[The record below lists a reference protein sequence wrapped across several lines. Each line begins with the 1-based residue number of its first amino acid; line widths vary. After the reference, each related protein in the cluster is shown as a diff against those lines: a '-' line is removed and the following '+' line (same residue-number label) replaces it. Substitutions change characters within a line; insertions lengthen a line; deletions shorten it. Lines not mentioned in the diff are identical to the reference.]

1 MAVTSTLYATTAANN
16 PTTGN
21 TWTNPTNAQGA
32 PNATGTTAPTNSA
45 TWVNA
50 ARSTVSVAL
59 ECSGYNFQS
68 AVGATSAVTAVTAT
82 IPHAET
88 STTIVAALTAQLYSG
103 STAIGAAVAI
113 TRATSLTTAT
123 VSFPTMPTYA
133 QLADLRVRITATRS
147 NSTTSTTTYIDAVG
161 LAVTYVVTPSAP
173 AAPTVQNVT
182 ASTADVL
189 IPSGVADVTSYNVLR
204 NGSVLATFQAVGS
217 TYTDTT
223 AIPSTSY
230 TYALQAVNAAGTSTT
245 GAGTT
250 VTTSGAPSINTFTD
264 EFTTLDTTTKWTVKG
279 TSTGQAV
286 TSNGSQLSIVTGTS
300 TSFSTNVAPGIQS
313 KNFYSL
319 VGETVYAKLASA
331 PTQDGTTYTNVEC
344 YVDDNNYF
352 SVGVGPSNQVVTSK
366 MVGGTGGNASSAAN
380 AVSVNGSLLV
390 RISESAGS
398 VTLSYSL
405 NNGTTWVDGGA
416 FSTFAFPV
424 SAVKIRVNAY
434 HTTGG
439 TPVSNTALWENFNVA
454 PVVAPTTAPT
464 VTIGTTT
471 QYTVPMSW
479 GSVADAT
486 GFDVERD
493 GVVIVTN
500 QAGLSYTD
508 VQRPASSDY
517 SYRVRGVSAG
527 GNGPWSSA
535 VIGTTQAPTPVT
547 RSTSFEGPNGTEVS
561 LTNSDG
567 DDFGWMTTPVGSTFT
582 FDNAVAAAIAS
593 GSSCAKVVNT
603 TAANIVPYR
612 QWALGGLGHPVS
624 YYRAYFYLPSLPNG
638 TTDLLMTLDVEGS
651 GAARGR
657 IRINSANKLTVNF
670 GPTLMTPAVM
680 PVLTAAMLYRVEA
693 EVNMPYGTQTLRL
706 YEGHSTTLVA
716 EETFTDVFLSF
727 DSASMRIASATA
739 ANVTYYLDDVAFSNV
754 DWIGPSVTSSSISG
768 ASALTAGSPTVSGAG
783 ALKITSG
790 GALTPASPSLSG
802 TGAIRLS
809 GAGALAPASPS
820 ISGAGTNTLS
830 GNSALIAA
838 SPTLSGTGTV
848 ISNTVTGVGTLA
860 PASPSLSGTGTSRLS
875 GSGALVSASP
885 SLSGTGTSLLSGSGA
900 FAPISPSLSGTGSS
914 KLVGQSGMASSSPT
928 LSGIGVV
935 KVFGVSSLTS
945 SSPTLNGFAAL
956 IVNVSGSLTPA
967 SPTLS
972 GSGVA
977 IPPVYGSSAL
987 TAASPSLSGAGAL
1000 SFVGSGALIAS
1011 SPLLSGAALISFVG
1025 ASALIPASSSLSG
1038 TGHISLIGAGSLIA
1052 NSPILSGT
1060 SIIQLSGAGALLTTV
1075 PSLSGSGSSLLIGS
1089 GTLVAAS
1096 PTLSGIAVS
1105 RLTGVSALTASSPS
1119 LSSTAGLLVTGSGQ
1133 LIASAPILIGTEAGI
1148 VVGSGALVAASPLL
1162 SGTGIVP
1169 LTGSGVLVS
1178 KAPTIS
1184 GSGFV
1189 SAPAIAGVSALSPTP
1204 ATLLG
1209 SGIIRMVGA
1218 GSLVAQPRTLSG
1230 TSVLYLAG
1238 SGVLFVWPSLSGSV
1252 QLRLAGSG
1260 DIISIGGVLAGN
1272 AAVYDSGFEVP
1283 PENRFV
1289 VEEDLRIFEV
1299 APSPENIA
1307 RIEWHNR
1314 SFVVETE
1321 NRTLIALEDS
1331 TMRARKS
1338 PNAKLPFLFDWSTWL
1353 ASEEDSASSVDWIVP
1368 EGLVKETSPPS
1379 TLSDGVTVVWLSGGT
1394 KGIVYRVIC
1403 RITTVAGR
1411 IDERT
1416 LHLRISSR

>member
-68 AVGATSAVTAVTAT
+68 AVGASSVITAVTAT

-88 STTIVAALTAQLYSG
+88 STTVVAALTAQLYSG

-113 TRATSLTTAT
+113 TRVTSLATAT
-123 VSFPTMPTYA
+123 VNFPTMPTYA
-133 QLADLRVRITATRS
+133 QLADLRVRIVATRS

-161 LAVTYVVTPSAP
+161 LAVTYVVVPS
-173 AAPTVQNVT
+173 
-182 ASTADVL
+182 
-189 IPSGVADVTSYNVLR
+189 
-204 NGSVLATFQAVGS
+204 
-217 TYTDTT
+217 
-223 AIPSTSY
+223 
-230 TYALQAVNAAGTSTT
+230 
-245 GAGTT
+245 
-250 VTTSGAPSINTFTD
+250 
-264 EFTTLDTTTKWTVKG
+264 
-279 TSTGQAV
+279 
-286 TSNGSQLSIVTGTS
+286 
-300 TSFSTNVAPGIQS
+300 
-313 KNFYSL
+313 
-319 VGETVYAKLASA
+319 
-331 PTQDGTTYTNVEC
+331 
-344 YVDDNNYF
+344 
-352 SVGVGPSNQVVTSK
+352 
-366 MVGGTGGNASSAAN
+366 
-380 AVSVNGSLLV
+380 
-390 RISESAGS
+390 
-398 VTLSYSL
+398 
-405 NNGTTWVDGGA
+405 
-416 FSTFAFPV
+416 
-424 SAVKIRVNAY
+424 
-434 HTTGG
+434 
-439 TPVSNTALWENFNVA
+439 
-454 PVVAPTTAPT
+454 TAPT
-464 VTIGTTT
+464 ITIGTTT

-500 QAGLSYTD
+500 QAGTSYTD
-508 VQRPASSDY
+508 TTRPASSDY
-517 SYRVRGVSAG
+517 SYRVRGVNAG

-535 VIGTTQAPTPVT
+535 VVGTTQAPTPVT
-547 RSTSFEGPNGTEVS
+547 RSTSFEGPSGTEVS
-561 LTNSDG
+561 LTNADG

-582 FDNAVAAAIAS
+582 FDDTVAAAIAS
-593 GSSCAKVVNT
+593 GSSCAKVENT

-680 PVLTAAMLYRVEA
+680 PVLTAAVLYRVEA

-739 ANVTYYLDDVAFSNV
+739 ANVSYYLDDVAFSNV
-754 DWIGPSVTSSSISG
+754 DWIGPSAVVSSSVTG
-768 ASALTAGSPTVSGAG
+768 AGNLVSSSPTLAGTGSSQLAGSGSLAPAAPTLSGAG
-783 ALKITSG
+783 AVRISG
-790 GALTPASPSLSG
+790 AGSLVPAAPTLAGAAALRLSG
-802 TGAIRLS
+802 ASNLVPAASTLS
-809 GAGALAPASPS
+809 GAGALRL
-820 ISGAGTNTLS
+820 SGAGGLI
-830 GNSALIAA
+830 SAA
-838 SPTLSGTGTV
+838 PTLSGAGVVRTTGA
-848 ISNTVTGVGTLA
+848 GTLQPAA
-860 PASPSLSGTGTSRLS
+860 PTLSSVGDVREMV
-875 GSGALVSASP
+875 A
-885 SLSGTGTSLLSGSGA
+885 GSGA
-900 FAPISPSLSGTGSS
+900 FVAGAPALSAIGTVSLIGNGALATS
-914 KLVGQSGMASSSPT
+914 APT
-928 LSGIGVV
+928 LSGAGAI
-935 KVFGVSSLTS
+935 SLS
-945 SSPTLNGFAAL
+945 ANGAL
-956 IVNVSGSLTPA
+956 V
-967 SPTLS
+967 
-972 GSGVA
+972 
-977 IPPVYGSSAL
+977 
-987 TAASPSLSGAGAL
+987 AASPSLSG
-1000 SFVGSGALIAS
+1000 VGQLASSGTSALIAS
-1011 SPLLSGAALISFVG
+1011 SPSLSGSGVSSLVGQGSLTLVSPTLSGAGV
-1025 ASALIPASSSLSG
+1025 
-1038 TGHISLIGAGSLIA
+1038 ISLGGAGSLTA
-1052 NSPILSGT
+1052 NSPILSGA
-1060 SIIQLSGAGALLTTV
+1060 SIIQLSGAGALLATV
-1075 PSLSGSGSSLLIGS
+1075 PSLSGSGNSLLIGS

-1133 LIASAPILIGTEAGI
+1133 LISSAPILIGTEAGI
-1148 VVGSGALVAASPLL
+1148 VIGSGALVAASPLL

-1178 KAPTIS
+1178 KEPTIS

-1238 SGVLFVWPSLSGSV
+1238 SGILFVWPSLSGSV

-1260 DIISIGGVLAGN
+1260 DIISIGGVLAGS
-1272 AAVYDSGFEVP
+1272 AAVYDSSFEVP

-1289 VEEDLRIFEV
+1289 VEEDLRDFEV

-1307 RIEWHNR
+1307 QVEWHNR
-1314 SFVVETE
+1314 SFRVEIE

-1353 ASEEDSASSVDWIVP
+1353 ANEEDSASSVDWIVP